1 MKKVIAASALL
12 FAATLASCVNNK
24 TPDASTVCIDPTKI
38 NPDAICTMQYDPVCG
53 CDGKTYGNACMADNA
68 GVTSY
73 TKGACEDKQ

>member
-12 FAATLASCVNNK
+12 FATTLAACVNNQ
-24 TPDASTVCIDPTKI
+24 TPDASASCIDPTKI

-73 TKGACEDKQ
+73 TKGACDDKQ